1 MQDAAALVNE
11 IANIIVERTAPL
23 KKRVSELEE
32 ERDGLRK
39 KLVAQAEALDA
50 YQGRDLELLARQ
62 DDVVAG
68 ATRDA
73 RTARDGAVE
82 AAEQTAQKVE
92 KAAGFAIRAEQS
104 ASETARDAREARE
117 AREGSVKALA
127 EIRKLMGKA
136 SEEV

>member
-1 MQDAAALVNE
+1 MEDSVALVNE
-11 IANIIVERTAPL
+11 IADIIAERTAPL

-39 KLVAQAEALDA
+39 KLTAQAETLDA
-50 YQGRDLELLARQ
+50 YQGRELELLARQ
-62 DDVVAG
+62 DDVVAD
-68 ATRDA
+68 ATREA

-92 KAAGFAIRAEQS
+92 KAAGFAIRAERS

-117 AREGSVKALA
+117 AREGAVKALA
-127 EIRKLMGKA
+127 EIRNLMGKA
-136 SEEV
+136 SEEI